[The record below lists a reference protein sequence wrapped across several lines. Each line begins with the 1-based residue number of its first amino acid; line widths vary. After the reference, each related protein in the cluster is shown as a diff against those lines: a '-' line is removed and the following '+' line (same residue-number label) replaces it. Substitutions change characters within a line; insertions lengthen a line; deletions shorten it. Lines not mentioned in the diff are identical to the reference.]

1 MSFNF
6 FLSIL
11 SGVLGGLSFDFPKVS
26 FLVWFSFSFLFYIL
40 FTSRRPCRYFF
51 LSGVV
56 FYSIV
61 IFWLGFVTRLGTFLL
76 VLYLSFYWV
85 VFSFLGKRTPKKYA
99 IVILPFLWVGLEFI
113 RENIPAFGFGWAI
126 LGYSQFNNLYLIQT
140 ADILGAKLI
149 SFIIVT
155 FNVIIAISW
164 KRKKVNL
171 SHLLY
176 ALFIAAFSFV
186 YSFYK
191 INTYRPEE
199 FVKVTVVQP
208 NIPQSLKWKKEA
220 RPFIIKRL
228 LNLGIKTEK
237 ESLVVYPEAS
247 WPFLLDM
254 DDRED
259 FINWAKEVKRDI
271 IIGAVIRE
279 KERFYNAAILLDK
292 RGVIKGIYRKII
304 LVPFGEYVPLRRFLN
319 FVSVFNSLGDISAGK
334 KEVLFDYRNIKFS
347 VLICFEDVFGTLVSS
362 VSYDSNFLISI
373 TNDAWFGGNPE
384 AMQHFSI
391 MTLRAIENRI
401 SIVRC
406 ANTGISGYVD
416 GVGRGHYLENSF
428 STVFFQKQQMF
439 HVPLKKERTLYRR
452 IGDWVFVVGFVLSLF
467 YLYIVKRGH
476 EG

>member
-1 MSFNF
+1 MSINF

-11 SGVLGGLSFDFPKVS
+11 SGVLGGLSFDFPEVS

-40 FTSRRPCRYFF
+40 FTSRRPYWYFF

-85 VFSFLGKRTPKKYA
+85 VFSFLGKRTPRKYA
-99 IVILPFLWVGLEFI
+99 IVIIPFLWVGLEFI

-126 LGYSQFNNLYLIQT
+126 LGYSQFKNLYFIQT
-140 ADILGAKLI
+140 ADILGVKLI
-149 SFIIVT
+149 SFFIVT
-155 FNVIIAISW
+155 FNVIIAILW
-164 KRKKVNL
+164 ERKKL
-171 SHLLY
+171 SLPYLLY
-176 ALFIAAFSFV
+176 AFFIAVFSFS

-191 INTYRPEE
+191 INRYKPEE

-208 NIPQSLKWKKEA
+208 NIPQLFKWKKEA

-228 LNLGIKTEK
+228 LNLGVKTEK

-254 DDRED
+254 DDRDD
-259 FINWAKEVKRDI
+259 FVNWAKEVKRDI
-271 IIGAVIRE
+271 VIGAVIKE
-279 KERFYNAAILLDK
+279 KEKFYNAAILLDK

-304 LVPFGEYVPLRRFLN
+304 LVPFGEYVPLRKLLN
-319 FVSVFNSLGDISAGK
+319 FISVFNSLGDISPGK
-334 KEVLFDYRNIKFS
+334 EDVFFDYHNIKFP
-347 VLICFEDVFGTLVSS
+347 VLICFEDVFGTFVSS
-362 VSYDSNFLISI
+362 VSYYSDFLISI

-416 GVGRGHYLENSF
+416 GIGRGYCLEDDS

-439 HVPLKKERTLYRR
+439 HVPLKKGKTLYRR
-452 IGDWVFVVGFVLSLF
+452 TGDWIFVVGFIFSLF
-467 YLYIVKRGH
+467 YLYIFKRGY
-476 EG
+476 ER